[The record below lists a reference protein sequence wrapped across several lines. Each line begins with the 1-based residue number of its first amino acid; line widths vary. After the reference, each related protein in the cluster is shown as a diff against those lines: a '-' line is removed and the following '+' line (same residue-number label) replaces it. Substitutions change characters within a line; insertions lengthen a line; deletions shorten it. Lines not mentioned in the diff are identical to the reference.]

1 MLKDLFKEDKKKEEK
16 PEEVRK
22 KALIYLCIVIVG
34 CALLF
39 VGGNG
44 NKQNTTKKDNKEE
57 ITVKKE
63 DIVAKL
69 DLIKTN
75 YHIYVYKTVDDKEKK
90 VDISR
95 DDDISI
101 YTGTAVNDSGYVQ
114 YKDKYFMVGKDEF
127 VQVKSNK
134 IKNEVPTYSY
144 NFELLKS
151 VANYCNFKDNYKCE
165 VNVSDYLNEYNKI
178 YNTTYKIEEDKIMIF
193 EYKYDDKKITSF
205 SYDFSEV
212 QKLIEKKEQNI
223 KYAVYIDNIE
233 NNDYSDQI
241 KYFDELIKKKN

>member
-1 MLKDLFKEDKKKEEK
+1 MLKDLFKEDKKKDEK
-16 PEEVRK
+16 PEEVRR

-44 NKQNTTKKDNKEE
+44 NKQNTTKKENKEE

-75 YHIYVYKTVDDKEKK
+75 YHIYVYKTVDSKEMK

-95 DDDISI
+95 DGDISI

-114 YKDKYFMVGKDEF
+114 YKDKYFIVGDEDF
-127 VQVKSNK
+127 VQVKSDK
-134 IKNEVPTYSY
+134 IKNEIPTYSY
-144 NFELLKS
+144 NFELLKN

-165 VNVSDYLNEYNKI
+165 INVSDYLNEYNKV
-178 YNTTYKIEEDKIMIF
+178 YNTAYKIEVDKIMIF
-193 EYKYDDKKITSF
+193 EYKYDDKKIASF

-212 QKLIEKKEQNI
+212 QKIIEKKEQNI
-223 KYAVYIDNIE
+223 KYSIYIDNIE

>member
-1 MLKDLFKEDKKKEEK
+1 MLKDLFKEDKKKDEK
-16 PEEVRK
+16 PEEVRR

-44 NKQNTTKKDNKEE
+44 NKQNTTKKENKEE

-75 YHIYVYKTVDDKEKK
+75 YHIYVYKTVDSKEMK

-95 DDDISI
+95 DGDISI

-114 YKDKYFMVGKDEF
+114 YKDKYFIVGDEDF
-127 VQVKSNK
+127 VQVKSDK
-134 IKNEVPTYSY
+134 IKNEIPTYSY
-144 NFELLKS
+144 NFELLKN

-165 VNVSDYLNEYNKI
+165 INVSDYLNEYNKV
-178 YNTTYKIEEDKIMIF
+178 YNTAYKIEVDKIMIF
-193 EYKYDDKKITSF
+193 EYKYDDKKIASF

-212 QKLIEKKEQNI
+212 QKILEKKEKNI
-223 KYAVYIDNIE
+223 K
-233 NNDYSDQI
+233 
-241 KYFDELIKKKN
+241 

>member
-22 KALIYLCIVIVG
+22 KALIYLCIIIIG

-39 VGGNG
+39 IGGNE
-44 NKQNTTKKDNKEE
+44 TKKDTPKKENKEE

-75 YHIYVYKTVDDKEKK
+75 YHIYVYKIVDDKEKK

-95 DDDISI
+95 DGDISI
-101 YTGTAVNDSGYVQ
+101 YTGNAVNDSGYVL
-114 YKDKYFMVGKDEF
+114 YKDRYFMVGEEEF

-134 IKNEVPTYSY
+134 IKNEIP
-144 NFELLKS
+144 
-151 VANYCNFKDNYKCE
+151 
-165 VNVSDYLNEYNKI
+165 
-178 YNTTYKIEEDKIMIF
+178 
-193 EYKYDDKKITSF
+193 KYI
-205 SYDFSEV
+205 
-212 QKLIEKKEQNI
+212 I
-223 KYAVYIDNIE
+223 
-233 NNDYSDQI
+233 
-241 KYFDELIKKKN
+241 

>member
-22 KALIYLCIVIVG
+22 KALIYLCIIIIG

-39 VGGNG
+39 IGGNE
-44 NKQNTTKKDNKEE
+44 TKKDTPKKENKEE

-75 YHIYVYKTVDDKEKK
+75 YHIYVYKIVDDKEKK

-95 DDDISI
+95 DGDISI
-101 YTGTAVNDSGYVQ
+101 YTGNAVNDSGYVL
-114 YKDKYFMVGKDEF
+114 YKDRYFMVGEEEF

-134 IKNEVPTYSY
+134 IKNEIPKYSY
-144 NFELLKS
+144 NFELLKN
-151 VANYCNFKDNYKCE
+151 VANYCSFKDNYKCE
-165 VNVSDYLNEYNKI
+165 INVSDYLNEYNKI
-178 YNTTYKIEEDKIMIF
+178 YNTTYKIDEDKLMIF
-193 EYKYDDKKITSF
+193 EFKYDNKKITSF

-212 QKLIEKKEQNI
+212 QKIIEKKEQNI
-223 KYAVYIDNIE
+223 KYSIYIDNIE

-241 KYFDELIKKKN
+241 KYFDDLIKKKN